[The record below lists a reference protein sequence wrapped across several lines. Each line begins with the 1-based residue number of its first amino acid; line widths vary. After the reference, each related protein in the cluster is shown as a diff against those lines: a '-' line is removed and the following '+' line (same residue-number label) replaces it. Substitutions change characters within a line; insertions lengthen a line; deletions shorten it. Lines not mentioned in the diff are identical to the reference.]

1 MKFPKGVTR
10 CPAPKRTNHRGRTWD
25 VADLTLPNGTVI
37 QAHLDTTWGWWFYF
51 EIEGVWRKAPIDL
64 YEASVGSSLKFDL
77 RDARAL
83 AATEALT
90 ESYENALR
98 DGNKDVIALL
108 GATVEESALISGYND
123 HRRLAALHT
132 WAEQVLQA

>member
-10 CPAPKRTNHRGRTWD
+10 CPAPKRNNHAGRVWD
-25 VADLTLPNGTVI
+25 VANLTLPDGKVI
-37 QAHLDTTWGWWFYF
+37 QAHLDLSWGLNFYF
-51 EIEGVWRKAPIDL
+51 QIDGVWRKAPIDV
-64 YEASVGSSLKFDL
+64 YGHDEGRAVVGDL
-77 RDARAL
+77 RDPRAL
-83 AATEALT
+83 EATEVLT

-108 GATVEESALISGYND
+108 GATVEESALASGYND